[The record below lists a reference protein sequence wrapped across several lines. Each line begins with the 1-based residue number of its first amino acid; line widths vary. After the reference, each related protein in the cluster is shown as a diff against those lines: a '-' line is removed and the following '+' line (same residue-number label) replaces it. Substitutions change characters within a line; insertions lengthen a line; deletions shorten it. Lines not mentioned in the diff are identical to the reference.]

1 MKPKSARRLSP
12 WHYPFWIAIALT
24 LSIYILRGLGI
35 LTFLPGGILMILGAI
50 AVGLA
55 IGYGINNTRRF

>member
-12 WHYPFWIAIALT
+12 WHYPFWIAFALT
-24 LSIYILRGLGI
+24 LGIYIFRGLGI

-50 AVGLA
+50 AVGLV
-55 IGYGINNTRRF
+55 IGYGIDNTRRF